1 MALNDLS
8 GASPATPLA
17 RPDNVFSQ
25 KIASIL
31 STSYTDASL
40 RMALQSLDHRIDKN
54 TGEIRRHLRSNTE
67 ADVIRA
73 NGVALKDFSLLIERL
88 EGLGRTIQKL
98 NTSFNTMENLV
109 AKANQDTI
117 GPVEASARLV
127 EENRNVQIK
136 QAVLNAFK
144 SKFVVSDL
152 ESEIL
157 TSSSH
162 PIDDEFFKVLTKV
175 KKIHSDCD
183 YLLATDNQDL
193 GLEIMKKMSQYLD
206 QGFDRLFFVVQR
218 DLKSMRGEDPKV
230 RRQLSR
236 SLQVLSERPSQF
248 EVALKSLSE
257 SRQRNLT
264 TQFVNALTID
274 TAHEKAIDFYA
285 YDPLRYVGDML
296 AWIHSEIIN
305 ERETMSTLFKDEEK
319 PSAEEII
326 WSLDPNKTINS
337 LVDTITSGI
346 VKPFKLR
353 MEQVVATETRISIIY
368 QLTDKLSFSS
378 SMFSKFLQPDSH
390 LLTAITQMEEYCSR
404 QFNKCLEEKIAEIK
418 VNMLT
423 PTSDLQP
430 PEFVGDA
437 LDDLKSV
444 LKSYESSIKYNP
456 DGDANIK
463 QVIQDLTEPYLECC
477 NRIASDLPDVN
488 AELFTINC
496 LDSVKM
502 SLQLFEFTQYKVDQL
517 DSRINELAD
526 VLIERQLHQFLSKSG
541 LEPYVKLVDE
551 KSDNLQEVLTKE
563 ALADLSFSL
572 DNFLPSASMESHTFL
587 FKLAS
592 PRLATTIT
600 QEASR
605 KFSVDFS
612 KVERAILDLYTMEES
627 RIYFPRTYMDV
638 CVLLAI
644 DDENMSV
651 R

>member
-31 STSYTDASL
+31 STSFTDASL

-98 NTSFNTMENLV
+98 NTSFNMMENLV
-109 AKANQDTI
+109 SKANQDTK

-162 PIDDEFFKVLTKV
+162 PIDDEFFKVMAKV
-175 KKIHSDCD
+175 KKIHLDCD

-218 DLKSMRGEDPKV
+218 DLKSMRGDDPKV

-248 EVALKSLSE
+248 EIALKSLSE
-257 SRQRNLT
+257 SRQRSLT
-264 TQFVNALTID
+264 TQFVNALTTD

-319 PSAEEII
+319 PTAEEIV

-353 MEQVVATETRISIIY
+353 MEQVVATETRISTIY

-390 LLTAITQMEEYCSR
+390 LLTTLTQMEEYCSR

-418 VNMLT
+418 VNMLI

-444 LKSYESSIKYNP
+444 LKSYESSVKYNP
-456 DGDANIK
+456 DGDSAVK
-463 QVIQDLTEPYLECC
+463 QIIQDLTEPYLECC
-477 NRIASDLPDVN
+477 NRIASDLPDVS

-502 SLQLFEFTQYKVDQL
+502 SLQLFDFTQYKVDQL

-541 LEPYVKLVDE
+541 LEPYVKLVDD
-551 KSDNLQEVLTKE
+551 KPDNLKEVFTKE

-600 QEASR
+600 REASR